1 MHDAEDVIAALGAE
15 AALHPYRYVPGG
27 STEHKR
33 EAHVPY
39 SYDDCIAGCVIR
51 QLEPEIHREILEF
64 EMKHQQ
70 SFSLTWAKANRLGY
84 HPEAYHDIERLIS
97 KIQEAF
103 TEAAYHVLS
112 DAQGHQDTG
121 QRRDKAVQKAVENN
135 QEKIA
140 MERG

>member
-1 MHDAEDVIAALGAE
+1 MHDADEVIEALQSE
-15 AALHPYRYVPGG
+15 AALHPERYVAGRN
-27 STEHKR
+27 THHK
-33 EAHVPY
+33 EVAEVDY

-51 QLEPEIHREILEF
+51 QLEPEIHRELLEF
-64 EMKHQQ
+64 ETKHKQ

-84 HPEAYHDIERLIS
+84 HPEAQTDIERLIS

-103 TEAAYHVLS
+103 TGVAYDVLS
-112 DAQGHQDTG
+112 DAQAHQDTG
-121 QRRDKAVQKAVENN
+121 QRRDKAVQKAINNN